1 MPVCGQDFYDF
12 ATKAITFGDE
22 IAYRNTIAR
31 AYYAMYHEVLG
42 TLEHCPAFSSSVH
55 SSLIVY
61 LNSAK
66 TSEAFDVI
74 KLRSLAAILKQQKA
88 KRCIS
93 DYQLLEN
100 VTESDAKE
108 SLLFAQKLF
117 DKCLEMKTS
126 RASKVS

>member
-12 ATKAITFGDE
+12 ASKAIKFGDE

-31 AYYAMYHEVLG
+31 SYYAMYHEVLG
-42 TLEHCPAFSSSVH
+42 TLEHCPVFSSSVH
-55 SSLIVY
+55 SGLISY
-61 LNSAK
+61 LNTSK
-66 TSEAFDVI
+66 TQEAFEVI

-88 KRCIS
+88 KRCIA
-93 DYQLLEN
+93 DYELSED
-100 VTESDAKE
+100 VTESDAIE

-117 DKCLEMKTS
+117 DKCLEMKTT

>member
-1 MPVCGQDFYDF
+1 MSVCGQDFYEF

-31 AYYAMYHEVLG
+31 SYYAMYHEVLG
-42 TLEHCPAFSSSVH
+42 TLEHCPTFASSVH
-55 SSLIVY
+55 SSLIAY
-61 LNSAK
+61 LNAAK
-66 TSEAFDVI
+66 TPEAFEVI
-74 KLRSLAAILKQQKA
+74 KLRSLAAMLKQQKA

-93 DYQLLEN
+93 DYELMEN

-117 DKCLEMKTS
+117 DKCHEMRS
-126 RASKVS
+126 LRASKVS